1 MKIKEQTIKELET
14 LAPSDLYLVYDL
26 IQSMKVK
33 QKKKRIE
40 GSGKAYQR
48 VRDMLKHC
56 KGSMSDDILNN
67 RADRV

>member
-14 LAPSDLYLVYDL
+14 LGPSDLYVVYDL

-33 QKKKRIE
+33 QKKQRS
-40 GSGKAYQR
+40 SGTGQGYQR
-48 VRDMLKHC
+48 VRDILKHC
-56 KGSMSDDILNN
+56 KGSMSDDILND